1 MSTPVNVLNLMLPPA
16 QMGRRVVAVLL
27 DLILVFFLSLL
38 IIGKIL
44 IPLHYAEGF
53 MQFRLLLDA
62 YMTQL
67 ASGQFSELLKQMNEQ
82 QIIVDMFASIDRSL
96 FLITW
101 AYFSLSA
108 LFLKGNTLGK
118 QILNLRVLKLPN
130 FKTPT
135 FLDSTLRAGAFSF
148 FLFTAW
154 PFFMCFNLFCVCI
167 NALHRGIHDWFC
179 QTYVVNYDVLEQI
192 KDKIQEQMQKN
203 QLSKR

>member
-1 MSTPVNVLNLMLPPA
+1 MLPPA
-16 QMGRRVVAVLL
+16 RMGRRVIAVLL

-44 IPLHYAEGF
+44 IPLRYAEGF

-62 YMTQL
+62 YMPQL
-67 ASGQFSELLKQMNEQ
+67 TAGQFSELLKQMNEHS
-82 QIIVDMFASIDRSL
+82 IIVDMFASIDRSL

-108 LFLKGNTLGK
+108 LFLKGSTLGK
-118 QILNLRVLKLPN
+118 QILNLRVLKLPD
-130 FKTPT
+130 FKIPT
-135 FLDSTLRAGAFSF
+135 LLDSILRAGAFSF

-154 PFFMCFNLFCVCI
+154 PFFMCFNLFWVCI

-179 QTYVVNYDVLEQI
+179 QTYVVDCDVLGQI
-192 KDKIQEQMQKN
+192 KDKIQEQIQKN
-203 QLSKR
+203 SLNKR